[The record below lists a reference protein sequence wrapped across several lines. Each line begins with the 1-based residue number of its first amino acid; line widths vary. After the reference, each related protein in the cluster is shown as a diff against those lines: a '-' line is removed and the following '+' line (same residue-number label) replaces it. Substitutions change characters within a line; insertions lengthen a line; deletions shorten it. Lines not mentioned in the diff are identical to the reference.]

1 MMRNLVLFVSLTV
14 SALFAEV
21 PQNEFLEP
29 LHLGLPETI
38 RHSVFS
44 TEDEILISRKNSE
57 TDTFQ
62 LDIDSEQM
70 VRHGFRIQLV
80 ATPDLAHAEEV
91 ERRAFDI
98 FGNEVYLV
106 FESPNYKVRVG
117 NFLTTRDADDFIRTA
132 RLNGFPRAW
141 TVPSDIII
149 GNLNQ
154 RY

>member
-1 MMRNLVLFVSLTV
+1 MRQLVLIVFVTV
-14 SALFAEV
+14 SVLFAEV
-21 PQNEFLEP
+21 PQNEFLDP
-29 LHLGLPETI
+29 LRLGLPETI

-44 TEDEILISRKNSE
+44 TEDEILISRKKSE
-57 TDTFQ
+57 IDSFQ

-80 ATPDLAHAEEV
+80 ATPDLAQAEEV
-91 ERRAFDI
+91 ERRAADI

-117 NFLTTRDADDFIRTA
+117 NFLTTRDADEFIRKA

-149 GNLNQ
+149 DNLNR